1 MRDKGSE
8 ERLAKGRRNLEK
20 KQKPWFSSD
29 VTITLLNNKC
39 RILPV
44 ELEDLCLMAP
54 VKQTLQIETEYW

>member
-39 RILPV
+39 RN
-44 ELEDLCLMAP
+44 
-54 VKQTLQIETEYW
+54 